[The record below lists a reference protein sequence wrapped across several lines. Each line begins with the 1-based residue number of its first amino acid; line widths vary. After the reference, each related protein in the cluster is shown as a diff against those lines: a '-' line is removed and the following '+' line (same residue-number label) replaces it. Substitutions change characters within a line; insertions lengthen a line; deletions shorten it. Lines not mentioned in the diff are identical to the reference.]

1 MFLMKAIDSS
11 VEQGLNL
18 FYGFRDNHTSRM
30 CCHKPL
36 RKRLMTVL
44 TLLPLNIS
52 PESNPL
58 PLSHNPALI
67 VVLATAA
74 D

>member
-1 MFLMKAIDSS
+1 MKAIDSS

-18 FYGFRDNHTSRM
+18 FHGFRDNHTSQD
-30 CCHKPL
+30 
-36 RKRLMTVL
+36 VL
-44 TLLPLNIS
+44 SQTLKETFDDCFDSSSFKYLTREQPF
-52 PESNPL
+52 
-58 PLSHNPALI
+58 PLSHNPVLI